1 MARASAVLLS
11 LILQLASWT
20 LAPGT
25 GRGGAVS
32 REPLGFADIH
42 DYQSEGPAHSSAP
55 AGVPE
60 ERWRPLEERLERL
73 EAEVTELREQNKDLQ
88 GRVTQLESCECHPAS
103 PQCWGLGR
111 AWPEG
116 ARWEPDACTACV
128 CQDGA
133 ANCVPKPGPAR
144 CHGCSHNGQAYG
156 NGETFTPDACTTC
169 RCLEGAVTCTQK
181 PCPRGP
187 CPEPG
192 ACCPHCCP
200 GGHRDGEMWQ
210 LERCV
215 ICTCQA
221 GTVRCQG
228 PSCSELNCLQSYTP
242 PGECCPV
249 CQPGCEY
256 EGQLYEE
263 GANFQSSSNPCLQC
277 SCLRSLV
284 RCVPTKCPPIPC
296 SEPVL
301 RPGHCCPTCQAQG
314 CTENGS
320 HWEHGQE
327 WTTPGDPCR
336 ICQCLEGHIRC
347 HQRECA
353 SLCPY
358 PARPLPGTCCP
369 VCDGCFL
376 NGRDYRSGEPVGS
389 GDPCSHCRCA
399 NGSVQCEPPP
409 CPPTPCRHPGRT
421 LGECCPVCDSCEYQ
435 GHQYQN
441 QETFQLQE
449 SGRCVRCSCQAGEV
463 SCEEREC
470 PGMPCTLP
478 DSGPQLCSVCV
489 LDGEEVAEGVQWEPD
504 GQPCTTCSC
513 QAGVPVCGTLLCSP
527 APCQHPT
534 QPPGACCPS
543 CESCTYHGQVYANG
557 QNFTDADPCHTC
569 HCEDGTVTC
578 SLVNCP
584 PTTCARPQSGPGQC
598 CPRCPDCVLEKQV
611 FLDGER
617 FSHPRDPCQECQC
630 REGHAHCQPRVCPRT
645 SCTHPLPGVCCQNCN
660 GCAFGGKEYPNG
672 ADFPHPSDPCR
683 LCHCLGGTVKCL
695 ARRCPPLPCPEP
707 VLLPRECCPQCPA
720 APSGCPLPG
729 GLVPA
734 RHQEHFSP
742 PDDPC
747 RRCLCLDGS
756 ASCQRLPCPPVPCT
770 HPRQGPCCPS
780 CDGCLYQGKEFASG
794 ERFPSPTARCH
805 ICLCW
810 EGSVSCEPRV
820 CAPAQCLFPARGD
833 CCPTCDGCEYL
844 GESYLSGQEFPDPRE
859 PCNLCTCLR
868 GFVTCGRRPCEP
880 LGCSHPLTRA
890 GHCCPTCQGCLYHG
904 VTAAPGETLPDPL
917 DPACSLCTCQ
927 EGSMRCRKK
936 PCPPALCPRPSSGPC
951 FCPVCHSCLSQ
962 GQEYQDG
969 EEFEGP
975 AGSCARCRCEAGQVS
990 CVRQRCPP
998 LSCPLQVT
1006 EQGSC
1011 CPRCRGCLFHG
1022 EEHPEGSS
1030 WKPPDSPCSSC
1041 MCHEGVITC
1050 DRVQCVTSCAQPH
1063 QGPSDCCPRCSDCEH
1078 EGRKYEPG
1086 ESFQPGADPC
1096 EVCVCELQPEGTP
1109 SLRCHRRQCPRL
1121 VGCPA
1126 SQLLTPG
1133 PQQCCP
1139 TCAEALSHCTG
1150 HLLGSELTPP
1160 DPCYTCQCQD
1170 LTWLCIH
1177 RACPELSC
1185 PLPEH
1190 YMPPGSCCPVCQECV
1205 VEAEGRTVADGESWR
1220 DPSNACVS
1228 CTCHRGHVEC
1238 RLEECQALTC
1248 PRGWSK
1254 VREAGRCCERCQA
1267 PAPSCAHQGRQVAS
1281 GERWDVDACTNCSCV
1296 AGTVRCHS
1304 QRCPPLS
1311 CGPDEAPALS
1321 PGSCCP
1327 RCLPRPASCM
1337 AFGDPHYRTFDGR
1350 LLHFQGSCSY
1360 VLAKDCRGGDFSVHV
1375 TNDDRGWSGV
1385 SWTQEVAVLLGDVA
1399 VRLLQ
1404 GGAATVDGRPVALPF
1419 LQEPLFYVELRGRTV
1434 VLHSH
1439 PGLQVLWDGQ
1449 SQVEVRVPGSYR
1461 GHMCGLCGNFNGFAQ
1476 DDLQDPEELLQSTE
1490 AAFGNSWQVQE
1501 GRACPSV
1508 LELPTVLLQMER
1520 SRRAQEQLLWDLEL
1534 LTGAGLGLFWP
1545 PWPQFC
1551 GLRAQVQHAQHQHSK
1566 PHSRTDDNSERLSS
1580 GNSRLCPPHQTE
1592 DSLSQN
1598 HQLLEGRQTAD
1609 PPSAPDLSEASLD
1622 ADPRQESPGL
1632 PAEGPTSGCF
1642 QELNVTTSSSPGEPG
1657 NSEFKDLAQRPEG
1670 SQAEPTPQR
1679 PHQLSSGSL
1688 QEKKLAQGAPGPP
1701 GLPSPGLP
1709 EPQDPLEGL
1718 GWSLGQERAKQKKLL
1733 RTEIPHSQREGDP
1746 QGQGKREKTNQG
1758 LSGAATQALMEEV
1771 SQGQRWEGLQG
1782 EHRGAPQG
1790 QSGSCLKC
1798 GRKEAL
1804 PEPSADSPRG
1814 SGEKILQSSEDRDC
1828 ILPAWEAARGEGPRE
1843 KGGSP
1848 GDFCRSLGERMR
1860 QPGGREGQ
1868 GPRGRT
1874 TQLMQ
1879 VKTDG
1884 LRGGSAPALGAQA
1897 SLREGLRAPL
1907 PLAGPPTRPLLPGP
1921 GAVMLAAP
1929 YTGGSG
1935 QRECPAALPGHLG
1948 PLRDPH
1954 SLQGPGGSPGP
1965 AEQEL
1970 GGSTGLQGAFGRP
1983 RVAAEAPRTSKTAWP
1998 EPQSRDRAFAGVSA
2012 AQQASALQRLLELN
2026 REARRRRQRDR
2037 EQQRLR
2043 VLERLRIA
2051 RNRHCRVHPLEPPP
2065 SPAQLPPQARPPG
2078 ESGGAKTTLPGRGPV
2093 AVLGRDLDRF
2103 DWRLSRSCDNICGA
2117 GRPGCCP
2124 LLAASSP
2131 GGGRHGR
2138 ALSVPSRPRRT
2149 PQGDDAPYGNSWS
2162 KRTGKGP
2169 GGCEPSGPGI
2179 PRTSSSYYGPPAP
2192 RNLASIA
2199 HPSEAPLSL

>member
-116 ARWEPDACTACV
+116 ARWEPDACTTCV

-489 LDGEEVAEGVQWEPD
+489 LDGEEFAEGVQWEPD

-534 QPPGACCPS
+534 QPPRACCPS

-630 REGHAHCQPRVCPRT
+630 REGHAHCQRRVCPRT

-707 VLLPRECCPQCPA
+707 VLLPRECCPRCPA
-720 APSGCPLPG
+720 APSGCPRPG

-859 PCNLCTCLR
+859 PCNLCTCLG
-868 GFVTCGRRPCEP
+868 GFVTCGHRPCEP

-975 AGSCARCRCEAGQVS
+975 AGSCTRCRCEAGQVS

-1096 EVCVCELQPEGTP
+1096 EVCICELQPEGTP

-1139 TCAEALSHCTG
+1139 TCAEALSHCTE

-1190 YMPPGSCCPVCQECV
+1190 YIPPGSCCPVCQECV

-1267 PAPSCAHQGRQVAS
+1267 PAPSCAHQGRKVAS

-1375 TNDDRGWSGV
+1375 TNDDRGRSGV

-1551 GLRAQVQHAQHQHSK
+1551 GLRAQVQHVQHQRSK

-1758 LSGAATQALMEEV
+1758 PSGAATQALMEEV

-1790 QSGSCLKC
+1790 QSESCLKC

-1929 YTGGSG
+1929 YTGDSG

-1998 EPQSRDRAFAGVSA
+1998 EPQSRDRASAGVSA

-2124 LLAASSP
+2124 LLATSSP

-2169 GGCEPSGPGI
+2169 GGCEPSGPGT